1 MSCGCSTALDRPMPH
16 SILNLADLDY
26 EPLGHGDRF
35 ECRMGEIGG
44 RLGSKKL
51 GYNLTVIPAGK
62 RAFPF
67 HSHRI
72 NEEMFF
78 VVEGHGELRIGDALH
93 PIRAGDVIGCP
104 PGGPETAHQLINNS
118 DADLKILAVSTMIW
132 PEIVDYP
139 DSGKFG
145 VSLQVQDGAGKEQTL
160 FRFIGREASAV
171 DYWEGE

>member
-1 MSCGCSTALDRPMPH
+1 MPDH
-16 SILNLADLDY
+16 ILNLADLNY
-26 EPLGHGDRF
+26 ETIQHGQRF

-78 VVEGHGELRIGDALH
+78 VVEGHGEVRIGDQTH
-93 PIRAGDVIGCP
+93 PIRAGDVIACP
-104 PGGPETAHQLINNS
+104 PGGAETAHQIINS
-118 DADLKILAVSTMIW
+118 SQDELKILAVSTMIW
-132 PEIVDYP
+132 PEIVHYG

-145 VSLQVQDGAGKEQTL
+145 VRLQVEAADGKEQTA
-160 FRFIGREASAV
+160 FRFIGRAESGV
-171 DYWEGE
+171 DYWDGE